1 MPTYIINPPA
11 GVTETDAGRIQTF
24 LTNKGLVVDGVSISV
39 DRDTQTLTYII
50 DADRSPATVFDGTY
64 ARPKSP
70 DDLARDKLAELKG
83 KILDGTATVAEMRQ
97 ALYALIILHDI

>member
-1 MPTYIINPPA
+1 MPTYIIAPPA

-24 LTNKGLVVDGVSISV
+24 LANKGLAVEGVSVTV
-39 DRDTQTLTYII
+39 DRETQAITYII
-50 DADRSPATVFDGTY
+50 DADRNPATVFDGTY
-64 ARPKSP
+64 ARAKNPE
-70 DDLARDKLAELKG
+70 DMARDKLTELKA